1 MGNPVSKQKGNKMY
15 NNFNPYNPYR
25 QDMFNQSPIQNI
37 SQTIPTQAQCFFV
50 SSPKDLEKINPNLNV
65 VYIGINKDKNEIYL
79 RQMNTAGLIDFNT
92 YALSTGGQE
101 KNDFAK
107 IMERIEH
114 LENTMKGKNNEF
126 NPNAVSK
133 NDAGSTKQYTRNGT
147 SEPISSRK
155 DDTTANG
162 NPF

>member
-1 MGNPVSKQKGNKMY
+1 MY

-25 QDMFNQSPIQNI
+25 ADMYSQIQTI

-79 RQMNTAGLIDFNT
+79 RQMNNSGLIDFNT
-92 YALSTGGQE
+92 YSLRTGGQE

-114 LENTMKGKNNEF
+114 LENTMKGNNNEF

-133 NDAGSTKQYTRNGT
+133 NDTRATQQFTTNATSKSVFNGEKSSTA
-147 SEPISSRK
+147 
-155 DDTTANG
+155 DG